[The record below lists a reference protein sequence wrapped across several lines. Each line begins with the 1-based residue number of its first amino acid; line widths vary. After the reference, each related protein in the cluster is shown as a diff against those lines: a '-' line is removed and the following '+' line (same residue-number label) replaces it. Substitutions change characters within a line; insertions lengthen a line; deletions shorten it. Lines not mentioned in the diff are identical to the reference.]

1 MTPPSVEAGAELEP
15 VSRVVTLEDMVLFE
29 PEGEKNIHTDDE
41 VARAAGLPA
50 AIAAGVQFMSY
61 IFEMLRREYG
71 FRSVEGTV
79 LDVRI
84 REPVFAGD
92 TVTARGRI
100 TEVQAAGSGGRVS
113 LEVWCENQRGGH
125 VIAGTAEVP
134 FRGAG
139 EGDST

>member
-1 MTPPSVEAGAELEP
+1 MNGTALEVGTEPTP
-15 VSRVVTLEDMVLFE
+15 VSRTVSLEDMFLFE

-61 IFEMLRREYG
+61 IFEMLHLEYG
-71 FRSVEGTV
+71 FQSVQGTV

-92 TVTARGRI
+92 TVTARGRV
-100 TEVQAAGSGGRVS
+100 TGVRADAAGSRVT
-113 LEVWCENQRGGH
+113 LDVWCENQRGGQ
-125 VIAGTAEVP
+125 VIAGTAEVTVREAAP
-134 FRGAG
+134 GA
-139 EGDST
+139 